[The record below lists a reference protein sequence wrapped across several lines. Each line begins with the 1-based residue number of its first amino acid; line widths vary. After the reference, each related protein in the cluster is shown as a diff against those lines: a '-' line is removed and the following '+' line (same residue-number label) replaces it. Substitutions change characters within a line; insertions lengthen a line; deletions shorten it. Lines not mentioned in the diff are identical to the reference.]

1 MRYNKIVKFEIS
13 NGKGI
18 GMSLF
23 TQGCH
28 FHCEGCFNPE
38 TWDFSKGEKWT
49 AEVEEHFMKL
59 VGRPYISRITFVGG
73 EPLIFSNLPDLLKLV
88 RRIKEQ
94 YPNKKIW
101 VYSGFTYENM
111 WQMQKEVLQYADV
124 LVDGQFDINKRDITL
139 AFRGSSNQRVIDL
152 QKTREKG
159 EVVLYE

>member
-49 AEVEEHFMKL
+49 AEVEEHFIKL

-88 RRIKEQ
+88 RRIKEE
-94 YPNKKIW
+94 YP
-101 VYSGFTYENM
+101 
-111 WQMQKEVLQYADV
+111 
-124 LVDGQFDINKRDITL
+124 NKRDITL